1 MICSLARG
9 VRITKASDYAHVF
22 QKGKRSH
29 GKFWQLVATPSNEPT
44 PRLGLAISKKVYKR
58 AVDRNLRK
66 RLARETFRLQQTQLS
81 NFDVVVMAKKSRH
94 ADNKSLM
101 DDLSNLFR
109 KASEA

>member
-1 MICSLARG
+1 MICSLTRG
-9 VRITKASDYAHVF
+9 VRITKASDYAHIF
-22 QKGKRSH
+22 QKGKRTQ
-29 GKFWQLVATPSNEPT
+29 GKFWQLVAAPSNEST

-66 RLARETFRLQQTQLS
+66 RLAREMFRLQQTQL
-81 NFDVVVMAKKSRH
+81 NNLDMVVMAKKSRH

-101 DDLSNLFR
+101 DDLSSLFR

>member
-1 MICSLARG
+1 MICSLTRG

-29 GKFWQLVATPSNEPT
+29 GKFWQLIATPSNEPT

-66 RLARETFRLQQTQLS
+66 RLARETFRLQQAQLS

-94 ADNKSLM
+94 ADNNSLM
-101 DDLSNLFR
+101 ADLSHLFR

>member
-1 MICSLARG
+1 MICSLTRG
-9 VRITKASDYAHVF
+9 VRITKASDYAHIF
-22 QKGKRSH
+22 QKGKRTQ
-29 GKFWQLVATPSNEPT
+29 GKFWQLVATPSNEST

-66 RLARETFRLQQTQLS
+66 RLAREMFRLQQTQL
-81 NFDVVVMAKKSRH
+81 NNLDMVVMAKKSRQ

-109 KASEA
+109 KASEV